1 MSRPPRF
8 AAWLLARTLE
18 DRRREE
24 LLGDLEELFHV
35 TCRER
40 GRGAARRWYW
50 RQAADAIVD
59 AIRERRRLVLSEARA
74 FARRVEGRPK
84 ALHGDSPMQMITQ
97 DLRYAFR
104 SLVANPGFAVV
115 AILMLALGIGANA
128 TIFSWVNA
136 VLLNPMPG
144 ATRANELVQLMF
156 LYRGDTMPSF
166 SYPDYQDLTRGST
179 QLTGITGYEDLA
191 VGIVVDREAE
201 RAWAQI
207 VTSNLFDV
215 LGVPVVLGRGF
226 SADDEKPGTPAAV
239 VLSDAYWKRR
249 FNGDSSVI
257 GRQIRV
263 NAQPFTIVGV
273 AAPGF
278 LGATTGLSYDMWL
291 PMGTQPTVMPGGN
304 RLDVRGSK
312 WLGLIG
318 RVRPGA
324 THDQVRAE
332 LDGIL
337 EDLRKTWASQNRY
350 LETRAAVFPLDNTP
364 DGGIAVL
371 RPVLLILTAVAAV
384 VLLITCANLA
394 GLLLAR
400 GSARQREIA
409 IRLSMGAGRWRIV
422 QQLLVEG
429 VVLSSLGAIAAL
441 IALRWTSGLL
451 IGFAPPSELPI
462 HLAVDIDATVV
473 WFTALVAI
481 ATVLL
486 FAVAPAAQAA
496 PADVATTLRESGAA
510 GRGFGRH
517 RLRRA
522 LVAAQ
527 VALSIALLVG
537 AGLCLR
543 SLSQAARITPGFQ
556 AEGVVVGWVDLFSA
570 GYTASEG
577 RAFYA
582 RLLERVRS
590 LPGVESASIS
600 RRIPLGFT
608 GGSFSDVTVEGHQAS
623 DRDPQGVGLNYVGPD
638 YATTLR
644 IPIMAGRDL
653 SADDRFD
660 RPRVALVT
668 ESMVRTFWK
677 DRDPIGG
684 RFMFGRPRPDQ
695 EPEWLTVVGVVKD
708 IKQRS
713 LTERPQPLVMIPI
726 LQFYAS
732 TSVLNVR
739 TASGLD
745 GIGASLQQAVREID
759 PRVPFYNVSLLS
771 DHTRAATFQQKLAG
785 DLLVVFGA
793 LALLLAGVGSY
804 GVLSYLVGLRRRE
817 IGIRLAV
824 GATRADVFRLI
835 AGTGARLIGLG
846 LAIGLLLSIGVG
858 MGLESLLIGIEPTD
872 PITYA
877 VVIGVLSVVAAA
889 ACMIPA
895 RRAASLDPA
904 ITLREE

>member
-1 MSRPPRF
+1 MTLLRQGSGGPAPRPPRF
-8 AAWLLARTLE
+8 ASWLLSRALE
-18 DRRREE
+18 ERRREE
-24 LLGDLEELFHV
+24 LLGDLEELFQV
-35 TCRER
+35 KALEQ
-40 GRGAARRWYW
+40 GRTAARRWFW
-50 RQAADAIVD
+50 QQAAQAILD
-59 AIRERRRLVLSEARA
+59 AIRKRRRQ
-74 FARRVEGRPK
+74 PK
-84 ALHGDSPMQMITQ
+84 APPGDSPMQTILQ
-97 DLRYAFR
+97 DLRYAIR
-104 SLVANPGFAVV
+104 SLTGNPGFAAV
-115 AILMLALGIGANA
+115 AVLMLALGIGANA

-136 VLLNPMPG
+136 VLLNPLPG
-144 ATRANELVQLMF
+144 AKRANELVQLTF
-156 LYRGDTMPSF
+156 IYRGDVMPSF
-166 SYPDYQDLTRGST
+166 SYPDYQDLTRAST
-179 QLTGITGYEDLA
+179 QLTGIAGYEDLA

-215 LGVPVVLGRGF
+215 LGVPVALGRGF
-226 SADDEKPGTPAAV
+226 TTDDEKPGTSAAA

-249 FNGDSSVI
+249 FNGDPRVI
-257 GRQIRV
+257 GRRIRI
-263 NAQPFTIVGV
+263 NARPFTIVGV

-291 PMGTQPTVMPGGN
+291 PIGTQPTVMPGGN

-318 RVRPGA
+318 RMRPGA
-324 THDQVRAE
+324 TREQVRAE
-332 LDGIL
+332 LDGVL
-337 EDLRKTWASQNRY
+337 EEMRKTWASQNRY
-350 LETRAAVFPLDNTP
+350 LETQAAVFPLDNTP

-473 WFTALVAI
+473 WFTALLAI

-486 FAVAPAAQAA
+486 FAVAPAAVAA
-496 PADVATTLRESGAA
+496 PADVATTLRDSGAA
-510 GRGFGRH
+510 GRAFGRH
-517 RLRRA
+517 RLRRS

-543 SLSQAARITPGFQ
+543 SLNQAARMTPGFQ
-556 AEGVVVGWVDLFSA
+556 ADGVVVGWLDLFSA
-570 GYTASEG
+570 GYNAEQG

-582 RLLERVRS
+582 RVIDRVRTM
-590 LPGVESASIS
+590 PGVESASLS
-600 RRIPLGFT
+600 RRIPLGFS
-608 GGSFSDVTVEGHQAS
+608 GGSFTDVTVEGHPRS
-623 DRDPQGVGLNYVGPD
+623 DADPLGVGLNYVGPD
-638 YATTLR
+638 YAATLK
-644 IPIMAGRDL
+644 IPVLAGRDL
-653 SADDRFD
+653 SADDRFE

-668 ESMVRTFWK
+668 ESMVRIFWK

-684 RFMFGRPRPDQ
+684 RFMFGRPRPNE
-695 EPEWLTVVGVVKD
+695 EPEWLTVVGVIKD

-726 LQFYAS
+726 LQFYSS

-739 TASGLD
+739 TASGLTT
-745 GIGASLQQAVREID
+745 IGGSLQQAVREVD

-771 DHTRAATFQQKLAG
+771 EHTKAATFQQKLAG
-785 DLLVVFGA
+785 DLLVVFGVLA
-793 LALLLAGVGSY
+793 LALAGIGSY

-824 GATRADVFRLI
+824 GATRGDVFRLV
-835 AGTGARLIGLG
+835 AGSGAQLIGVG
-846 LAIGLLLSIGVG
+846 VVVGLLLSIGVG

-877 VVIGVLSVVAAA
+877 GVIAVLTVVAAA
-889 ACMIPA
+889 ACLVPA
-895 RRAASLDPA
+895 RRAAALDPA
-904 ITLREE
+904 MTLREE

>member
-1 MSRPPRF
+1 MTLLRQGSGGQPARPPRL
-8 AAWLLARTLE
+8 ASWLLGRAID

-35 TCRER
+35 RLNDK
-40 GRGAARRWYW
+40 GRIAARCWYW
-50 RQAADAIVD
+50 RQAAAAIVD
-59 AIRERRRLVLSEARA
+59 AMRERR
-74 FARRVEGRPK
+74 GRPK
-84 ALHGDSPMQMITQ
+84 APRGDSPMQMIMQ
-97 DLRYAFR
+97 DLRYAIR
-104 SLVANPGFAVV
+104 SLVGNPGFAAV

-136 VLLNPMPG
+136 VLLNPLPG
-144 ATRANELVQLMF
+144 ATRANELVQLTF
-156 LYRGDTMPSF
+156 IYRGDVMPSF
-166 SYPDYQDLTRGST
+166 SYPDYQDLSRASTRLSS
-179 QLTGITGYEDLA
+179 ITGFEDLA

-215 LGVPVVLGRGF
+215 LGVPVALGRGF
-226 SADDEKPGTPAAV
+226 TADDEKPGTPAAA

-249 FNGDSSVI
+249 FNGDPGVI
-257 GRQIRV
+257 GRQVRI
-263 NAQPFTIVGV
+263 NAHPFTIVGV

-291 PMGTQPTVMPGGN
+291 PLGTQPTVMPGGN

-318 RVRPGA
+318 RMRAGA

-350 LETRAAVFPLDNTP
+350 LETRAGVFPLDNTP

-371 RPVLLILTAVAAV
+371 RPVLLILTAVGAV

-400 GSARQREIA
+400 ASARQREIA

-429 VVLSSLGAIAAL
+429 MLLSALGSVAAL

-462 HLAVDIDATVV
+462 HLAVTIDATVI

-496 PADVATTLRESGAA
+496 PADVFTTLRDSGAA
-510 GRGFGRH
+510 GRAFGRN

-527 VALSIALLVG
+527 VALSIALLIG

-543 SLSQAARITPGFQ
+543 SLNQAVRMTPGFQ

-570 GYTASEG
+570 GYTAAEG
-577 RAFYA
+577 RTFYA
-582 RLLERVRS
+582 RLIERVRA

-600 RRIPLGFT
+600 RRIPLGFA
-608 GGSFSDVTVEGHQAS
+608 GGSFSDVTVEGHQVS

-638 YATTLR
+638 YAATLK
-644 IPIMAGRDL
+644 IPVVAGRDL

-668 ESMVRTFWK
+668 ESMVRIFWK
-677 DRDPIGG
+677 GRDPIGG
-684 RFMFGRPRPDQ
+684 RFMFGRPRPGQ

-713 LTERPQPLVMIPI
+713 LTERPQPVVMIPI

-739 TASGLD
+739 TASGLEA
-745 GIGASLQQAVREID
+745 IGGSLQQAVRDID
-759 PRVPFYNVSLLS
+759 PRVPFYNVGLLA
-771 DHTRAATFQQKLAG
+771 DHTKAATFQQKLAG
-785 DLLVVFGA
+785 DLLVVFGG
-793 LALLLAGVGSY
+793 LALVLAGIGSY

-817 IGIRLAV
+817 IGIRLAI
-824 GATRADVFRLI
+824 GATRADVFRLV
-835 AGTGARLIGLG
+835 AGNGARLIGLG
-846 LAIGLLLSIGVG
+846 LAVGLLLSIGVG
-858 MGLESLLIGIEPTD
+858 LGLESLFIGIEPTD

-877 VVIGVLSVVAAA
+877 GVIAVLAVVAAA
-889 ACMIPA
+889 ACLIPA